1 LSELHHT
8 RSEPV
13 VYSKGYHHFPV
24 TLTRAS
30 KCFRHPRGR
39 GRGHTSAPPTRPA
52 AAPGA
57 RSPSASM
64 GPEPKCF
71 EGAVTRPRAYECFPC
86 PPGRGRG
93 DCGLQVLRPS
103 GPGPQVLPR
112 PRAHE
117 PKALPQPARAQ
128 VGRVTRPTAPAGAS
142 AGPSRPRPRA
152 PPDPHRDAPRTGLSQ
167 IKAASGLRSV
177 ARNNKAT
184 RLRTRPGRSTK
195 SSAKDLSL
203 RTVKLQSASRGAPLR
218 GTPHRRP
225 AVVRGRSLFVSDC
238 GVQGRITPFRHGF

>member
-1 LSELHHT
+1 VLPSPPGP
-8 RSEPV
+8 RP
-13 VYSKGYHHFPV
+13 
-24 TLTRAS
+24 RAYECS
-30 KCFRHPRGR
+30 PHPPGR
-39 GRGHTSAPPTRPA
+39 G
-52 AAPGA
+52 PG
-57 RSPSASM
+57 

-71 EGAVTRPRAYECFPC
+71 EG
-86 PPGRGRG
+86 PGA
-93 DCGLQVLRPS
+93 QVLRGGRHPAA
-103 GPGPQVLPR
+103 GIRVLPLPARPRPRGLRSPSASPVR